1 MAALGQ
7 PVHMKRPHAAFALT
21 LSLLLFAPS
30 CGPVEDP
37 LVEDEDVGV
46 ADGRGFDAA
55 DRNDTLAARLG
66 RPCDRDDDCASGRC
80 AVVEGGGACVTPCE
94 SAVDCVPGWTCDPL
108 PAVNATVCRCSGTP
122 GGGDPDNGLDD
133 DCDGN
138 PDRDTARIAFWNVR
152 SLSTQSRDAN
162 ELASIA
168 EVIGRFDAMAIAE
181 VADGEVIGQIEQLL
195 DAETSWSSITS
206 DPVGNS
212 PQSSERYAVLFR
224 DDVFALRSSRQLPEL
239 TTRSGAAFEREPF
252 LAVLAAHAGADFA
265 LTVVH
270 VVWGSG
276 ETPRID
282 EVRTLAEYYEMAW
295 NNDRDVLILGDLNRN
310 SGDPESIGWLEAEV
324 GLVDTTDSFPPTK
337 VDSNNTYDHV
347 LLNPVETWEYGG
359 VHGVELFDEEF
370 FPGDA
375 DTASQAM
382 SDHRPVWIEVA
393 VGFDDD

>member
-1 MAALGQ
+1 
-7 PVHMKRPHAAFALT
+7 
-21 LSLLLFAPS
+21 
-30 CGPVEDP
+30 
-37 LVEDEDVGV
+37 
-46 ADGRGFDAA
+46 
-55 DRNDTLAARLG
+55 
-66 RPCDRDDDCASGRC
+66 
-80 AVVEGGGACVTPCE
+80 
-94 SAVDCVPGWTCDPL
+94 L
-108 PAVNATVCRCSGTP
+108 PAVNANVCRCAGTP
-122 GGGDPDNGLDD
+122 GGDDPDNGVDD

-138 PDRDTARIAFWNVR
+138 PDRQTARIAFWNVR
-152 SLSTQSRDAN
+152 SLSSQSRDAN

-168 EVIGRFDAMAIAE
+168 TVIGRFDAMAIAE
-181 VADGEVIGQIEQLL
+181 VGDAEVIGQLERAL
-195 DAETSWSSITS
+195 DMETSWSSVTS
-206 DPVGNS
+206 EPVGNS
-212 PQSSERYAVLFR
+212 PQSSERYAVLYR
-224 DDVFALRSSRQLPEL
+224 DDVFTLRSSRHLPEL
-239 TTRSGAAFEREPF
+239 QTRRGAAFEREPF

-270 VVWGSG
+270 VVWGASEG
-276 ETPRID
+276 PRID

-324 GLVDTTDSFPPTK
+324 GLLDTTDAFPPTK
-337 VDSNNTYDHV
+337 VDSSNTYDHV

-375 DTASQAM
+375 DAASQAM